1 MIDKVYD
8 ELKKLE
14 ESLWLEETRFDNQYM
29 DKVLDASFFEYGRS
43 GKSYTRDE
51 TMSHPYQ
58 TIGAKI
64 PLEQFKVHDVS
75 DKVKLVTY
83 ISEVGPEKLRANRSS
98 LWVYENS
105 GWKLRFHQGTPI

>member
-1 MIDKVYD
+1 MDNEYW
-8 ELKKLE
+8 ELKELE
-14 ESLWLEETRFDNQYM
+14 ESLWLEETRFDNKYM
-29 DKVLDASFFEYGRS
+29 DDVLDASFFEYGRS
-43 GKSYTRDE
+43 GKTYTRAE
-51 TMSHPYQ
+51 AMSHPYQ

-64 PLEQFKVHDVS
+64 PLDNFKVHDVS

-98 LWVYENS
+98 LWVYEKS